1 MSSVVV
7 LFLLLCS
14 GSAALS
20 KSSVLSSAENT
31 EICNGPSS
39 PTVLF
44 LFVCQVKSSHLSP
57 HVIQIQNSSPFFRV
71 KYYMYRVTVAA
82 WGTRDLVPAF
92 LGVLKVQLRIIRG
105 HGRGLALLAR
115 FFKYAPRPWI
125 SVRLQARFFV
135 SRLLRHI

>member
-20 KSSVLSSAENT
+20 KGSVLSSLLKILKYAMA
-31 EICNGPSS
+31 